1 MSDAAALNRR
11 LGIELG
17 YVDQIGK
24 REAIPAETV
33 EQLWR
38 TLLPGDGGVEPRQL
52 LAELAAEEAG
62 RIVEPVI
69 VATART
75 PTLRLALNLPRS
87 GKVLH
92 WGITAENGDFW
103 SGQQHLPDAPAGR
116 GRRRR
121 LALRLPGDLAL
132 GYHRLTLSWDGRS
145 EGEASTHL
153 ILAPARAHLPPGL
166 EGGHRAWGLA
176 AQLYALRSPG
186 NWGIGDFSDLGE
198 LLTRAAKSGA
208 AAVGVNP
215 LHALFPDEPA
225 RASPYSPSS
234 RLFLNPLYVDVPA
247 VADFA
252 ECEPARALLAES
264 DFADALTQ
272 ARQVELVD
280 YPAVAALKRRAMTL
294 LYRNFRERHLGRE
307 GDPRAEAFRAFRAEG
322 GQDLRRFAVFETLRE
337 HLAGDH
343 PRMRSWRAW
352 PAAYRR
358 PDSAAVRRFAAEH
371 AEAIEFVEYQQ
382 WQADLQLAG
391 AAAVAKGAGMEIGVY
406 RDLAVGFDPDG
417 ADAWV
422 DQSCSALDWSVGA
435 PPDAW
440 NMKGQMWGM
449 PPLNPRALRASGYR
463 PLTQMLRANMRHAG
477 ALRIDHALGLKRLF
491 WIPRSGGPK
500 DGAYVYYPVEEMLGV
515 VALESQ
521 RNRCLVVG
529 EDLGTVPEGFSEM
542 LQSRGILSYRLLYFM
557 RGPKG
562 AFLPPSA
569 WPRDAL
575 AQVSTHDLPTL
586 TGFWTGR
593 DIDAKQEL
601 SLFPDRASE
610 QADRKNRPVTL
621 KDLGAA
627 LAREHLPVA
636 GKRVPLEQVH
646 RFLARSRSRLAMLQL
661 EDLAGALDQIN
672 MPGTTDEHPNWRR
685 KLPLSTSELFAEL
698 KVRRLLAAVA
708 AERGRP
714 AALAAARALRGRRSE
729 GPAPSFVPQ
738 ATYRLQLNA
747 SFGFEAASALLP
759 YLGDLGISHVY
770 LSPILEAQPG
780 SAHGYDGTSYERL
793 NPDLGGAEG
802 FERFSDKLRH
812 QGLKLIVDFVPN
824 HMGIGQMRNRWWLEL
839 LEGGQRSPAAEIF
852 DVDWTPPWPELEGKI
867 LVPFL
872 ADSLAEVAARGEL
885 PVRFDREQGRFDI
898 WYFEHRLPLRPQDYA
913 EIIRASLPE
922 SPCGTEDAGIEAL
935 RRLARGFEGLSD
947 GGAATRQRAADM
959 QTGLALLAGQSP
971 AVARVLSEAA
981 ARFAVKPGDSQA
993 LAALERLL
1001 SRQHYRL
1008 DHWRLAATRANYRR
1022 FFDISQLIGIRME
1035 RPAVFDRTHGLI
1047 GRLIAEGK
1055 LDGLRLDHVD
1065 GLKDPAAYCRRLR
1078 RFVERQVRT
1087 GGGERSRTGEFYIAV
1102 EKILGAEEKL
1112 RADWPVQGTTGY
1124 EFIALLNGL
1133 FTDPA
1138 GARPLQRICE
1148 GFAGK
1153 RLRFDAILAE
1163 AKAQVIDS
1171 SFVADLDRLTARFQ
1185 RLAPRF
1191 EADELRAALRGI
1203 AIGFPLYRSYVSTAG
1218 AAPEDRRLIDRAVAA
1233 ALGGVRGRRRA
1244 VFSYLRGA
1252 LKGGGSGRSGAVVD
1266 AAMRFQQFTAPVMAK
1281 GLEDT
1286 SFYRYPRLLSL
1297 NEVGGAP
1304 ALFGLTVAVGHRALA
1319 ERRARWPG
1327 ALLATATHDTKRG
1340 EDSRARLNVLS
1351 EIPTEWARRVRRWAR
1366 LNKGLRKGRNGAPRP
1381 IDEYFIYQTL
1391 VGAWPFEFLAPGR
1404 ITGSSAAAFLE
1415 RMKAYLVKAL
1425 REAKQ
1430 ETSWLDPDIDYERAC
1445 LGFLEGLLDRRRS
1458 REFIE
1463 DLTDFLGEIAPFG
1476 VMNSL
1481 AQLILKLTAP
1491 GVADIYQG
1499 SELWDLSLVDPDN
1512 RRPVDFAARRN
1523 MLSDAMAAASL
1534 ESPARRKAW
1543 EELRRGWRDGRIKL
1557 HVIAAL
1563 LALRRRCPALFA
1575 EGSYEPLGGSGLA
1588 ARHLFAFRRRQG
1600 DRGMLVAVGR
1610 FFARLHG
1617 ASDKELPGGAAWG
1630 STHLTLPP
1638 DAPTSYIDLFT
1649 GTRIEA
1655 KGRRL
1660 ALAPLF
1666 ALLPVAVLVD
1676 EA

>member
-1 MSDAAALNRR
+1 M
-11 LGIELG
+11 I
-17 YVDQIGK
+17 
-24 REAIPAETV
+24 
-33 EQLWR
+33 
-38 TLLPGDGGVEPRQL
+38 
-52 LAELAAEEAG
+52 
-62 RIVEPVI
+62 
-69 VATART
+69 
-75 PTLRLALNLPRS
+75 
-87 GKVLH
+87 
-92 WGITAENGDFW
+92 
-103 SGQQHLPDAPAGR
+103 R
-116 GRRRR
+116 G
-121 LALRLPGDLAL
+121 
-132 GYHRLTLSWDGRS
+132 
-145 EGEASTHL
+145 
-153 ILAPARAHLPPGL
+153 
-166 EGGHRAWGLA
+166 
-176 AQLYALRSPG
+176 
-186 NWGIGDFSDLGE
+186 
-198 LLTRAAKSGA
+198 
-208 AAVGVNP
+208 
-215 LHALFPDEPA
+215 
-225 RASPYSPSS
+225 
-234 RLFLNPLYVDVPA
+234 
-247 VADFA
+247 
-252 ECEPARALLAES
+252 
-264 DFADALTQ
+264 
-272 ARQVELVD
+272 
-280 YPAVAALKRRAMTL
+280 
-294 LYRNFRERHLGRE
+294 
-307 GDPRAEAFRAFRAEG
+307 
-322 GQDLRRFAVFETLRE
+322 
-337 HLAGDH
+337 
-343 PRMRSWRAW
+343 MRSWRAW

-586 TGFWTGR
+586 TGFWAGR

-601 SLFPDRASE
+601 SLFPDRAAE

-627 LAREHLPVA
+627 LAREHLPVV
-636 GKRVPLEQVH
+636 GKQVPLEQVH

-685 KLPLSTSELFAEL
+685 KLPLSISKLFAEP
-698 KVRRLLAAVA
+698 KVRRLLAAVV

-714 AALAAARALRGRRSE
+714 AALAAARAVRGRRSE
-729 GPAPSFVPQ
+729 APATSSMPR

-839 LEGGQRSPAAEIF
+839 LEGGQRSSAAEIF

-872 ADSLAEVAARGEL
+872 ADSLGEVAARGEL

-1001 SRQHYRL
+1001 SQQHYRL

-1022 FFDISQLIGIRME
+1022 FFDISQLIGNQDGAAGGLRSHPWLD
-1035 RPAVFDRTHGLI
+1035 RPAH
-1047 GRLIAEGK
+1047 
-1055 LDGLRLDHVD
+1055 
-1065 GLKDPAAYCRRLR
+1065 RRGQAR
-1078 RFVERQVRT
+1078 RPPS
-1087 GGGERSRTGEFYIAV
+1087 RSCGWSE
-1102 EKILGAEEKL
+1102 
-1112 RADWPVQGTTGY
+1112 
-1124 EFIALLNGL
+1124 
-1133 FTDPA
+1133 
-1138 GARPLQRICE
+1138 
-1148 GFAGK
+1148 
-1153 RLRFDAILAE
+1153 
-1163 AKAQVIDS
+1163 
-1171 SFVADLDRLTARFQ
+1171 
-1185 RLAPRF
+1185 
-1191 EADELRAALRGI
+1191 
-1203 AIGFPLYRSYVSTAG
+1203 
-1218 AAPEDRRLIDRAVAA
+1218 
-1233 ALGGVRGRRRA
+1233 
-1244 VFSYLRGA
+1244 
-1252 LKGGGSGRSGAVVD
+1252 GSGRLLPP
-1266 AAMRFQQFTAPVMAK
+1266 AAP
-1281 GLEDT
+1281 L
-1286 SFYRYPRLLSL
+1286 
-1297 NEVGGAP
+1297 
-1304 ALFGLTVAVGHRALA
+1304 
-1319 ERRARWPG
+1319 RRA
-1327 ALLATATHDTKRG
+1327 A
-1340 EDSRARLNVLS
+1340 
-1351 EIPTEWARRVRRWAR
+1351 
-1366 LNKGLRKGRNGAPRP
+1366 
-1381 IDEYFIYQTL
+1381 
-1391 VGAWPFEFLAPGR
+1391 
-1404 ITGSSAAAFLE
+1404 SA
-1415 RMKAYLVKAL
+1415 
-1425 REAKQ
+1425 
-1430 ETSWLDPDIDYERAC
+1430 
-1445 LGFLEGLLDRRRS
+1445 
-1458 REFIE
+1458 
-1463 DLTDFLGEIAPFG
+1463 
-1476 VMNSL
+1476 
-1481 AQLILKLTAP
+1481 
-1491 GVADIYQG
+1491 
-1499 SELWDLSLVDPDN
+1499 N
-1512 RRPVDFAARRN
+1512 RR
-1523 MLSDAMAAASL
+1523 
-1534 ESPARRKAW
+1534 
-1543 EELRRGWRDGRIKL
+1543 GR
-1557 HVIAAL
+1557 AQQS
-1563 LALRRRCPALFA
+1563 R
-1575 EGSYEPLGGSGLA
+1575 
-1588 ARHLFAFRRRQG
+1588 
-1600 DRGMLVAVGR
+1600 
-1610 FFARLHG
+1610 
-1617 ASDKELPGGAAWG
+1617 
-1630 STHLTLPP
+1630 
-1638 DAPTSYIDLFT
+1638 
-1649 GTRIEA
+1649 
-1655 KGRRL
+1655 
-1660 ALAPLF
+1660 
-1666 ALLPVAVLVD
+1666 
-1676 EA
+1676 